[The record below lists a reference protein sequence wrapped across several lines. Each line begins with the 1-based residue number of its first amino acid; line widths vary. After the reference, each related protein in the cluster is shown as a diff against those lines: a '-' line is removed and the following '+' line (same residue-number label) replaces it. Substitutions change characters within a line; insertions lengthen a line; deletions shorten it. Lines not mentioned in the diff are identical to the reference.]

1 MIWVLLFIEQTTK
14 KKNKS
19 ETYEFILISKLLL
32 KIYTNFK
39 LMLVNSKNVL

>member
-1 MIWVLLFIEQTTK
+1 MIWVLLFIEQTT